1 MHAFEGH
8 TIATD
13 IIEIITDEN
22 GNPRTTW
29 DVFKEMAM
37 FYKKEHPDR
46 EWLPVEEWQSGFEDE
61 NGQIVYSGEI
71 NHRKDYLSMFMEI
84 ERLEQLHIATEHKKL
99 ETLTGNQT
107 KAKSI
112 QGLVQESIDGLP
124 DLTTLD
130 DIEQQNVS
138 NITKGI
144 IILLFRDYWATEIQ
158 RKKITTKQNYDRM
171 KLEKEKQAK
180 YNADIFKKR
189 NNRKEHNGEEDI
201 SRNELAVIEYK
212 KSLFKKFINKIKSIF
227 ERK

>member
-124 DLTTLD
+124 NLTTLD
-130 DIEQQNVS
+130 DIEQ
-138 NITKGI
+138 TKC
-144 IILLFRDYWATEIQ
+144 F
-158 RKKITTKQNYDRM
+158 
-171 KLEKEKQAK
+171 K
-180 YNADIFKKR
+180 YYKR
-189 NNRKEHNGEEDI
+189 N
-201 SRNELAVIEYK
+201 YYT
-212 KSLFKKFINKIKSIF
+212 FI
-227 ERK
+227 